1 MGRDFRPHVQ
11 LSARGLDRAGQG
23 ERGIVSQ
30 PRPHSPQERLCG
42 RPLASTRPAPNR
54 DAVPPLGPPPEPGG
68 EQLEAPGPGFSGLRR
83 PALQDTVTF
92 SAETSPPQAS
102 SGTSFR
108 SRPPQPSAQI
118 GPRPREARG
127 QVMGVGK
134 VGERGSSGLE
144 APPLLILCEAC
155 VTTEEPREVPQPS
168 GFSAFESRGSGGG
181 KGGTCSRELFLPP
194 APIPQPADSPGPPVI
209 SLRQF

>member
-11 LSARGLDRAGQG
+11 LSARGLDRAGRG

-30 PRPHSPQERLCG
+30 PRPHSPRERLCG

-68 EQLEAPGPGFSGLRR
+68 EQLEPTRPGFSGLLR

-118 GPRPREARG
+118 GPPAQRGPRPSYGGGESGGAGKQRAGSPSRAFPLH
-127 QVMGVGK
+127 GVCHY
-134 VGERGSSGLE
+134 RRASRSS
-144 APPLLILCEAC
+144 
-155 VTTEEPREVPQPS
+155 
-168 GFSAFESRGSGGG
+168 SAFR
-181 KGGTCSRELFLPP
+181 LL
-194 APIPQPADSPGPPVI
+194 
-209 SLRQF
+209 SL